1 VFSHDAARSFYREPG
16 RGFRVVR
23 KRVLRHLMLK
33 TYADGLPYAKLLNGL
48 RAAARQTT

>member
-1 VFSHDAARSFYREPG
+1 
-16 RGFRVVR
+16 VVR